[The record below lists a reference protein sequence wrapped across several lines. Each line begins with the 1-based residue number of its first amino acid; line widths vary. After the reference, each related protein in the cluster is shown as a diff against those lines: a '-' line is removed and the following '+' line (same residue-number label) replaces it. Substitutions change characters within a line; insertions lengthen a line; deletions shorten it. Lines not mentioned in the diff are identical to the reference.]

1 MKIRKRLFKH
11 SDNTMKEALKSFADF
26 HKINQIFKKDVL
38 KGESTDDQ
46 GQTVSNVYD
55 ITSRIEDFANIIY
68 NNGFDVETQKHLTIA
83 ELSAQMEDFIHQEDG
98 IITKD
103 FSTSTLGFLVQQTVT
118 RLVSQMEEP
127 ELEAWMFVS
136 RELIL
141 KEGSVI
147 YNVVVGKDGH
157 GTTRI
162 AEGGEYNTIS
172 LESAE
177 NYIKTAGWKVGVK
190 VKYSEE
196 AKERIGIAG
205 IKMLTEAAIA
215 DIKRYKSV
223 EALRLLEANAKTY
236 FDGLDPEKMPSGVSR
251 TNLTLK
257 NGTLLMRDLRD
268 FFASTQTEGYDVDI
282 MFLHPLAYDIFMYEK
297 SVKEYFKQ
305 NANVYFLLPKKKQ
318 TIGHNMFTKL
328 KSVTSGTLKAAE
340 GVEPLNPPLIQNKT
354 YTIIVTPF
362 LSFHVKG
369 QPIYKPETRY
379 TAKPVQAHASAPN
392 NCSDIL
398 LVDSSRALSYVH
410 NGKGIISDTVQNKL
424 VDTEEIKFKTY
435 YQFVVDNDHGIFAFR
450 NINMTRDVVDIDAM
464 PEVITYTKADVIAE
478 E

>member
-11 SDNTMKEALKSFADF
+11 SDSVMKDALRSFADF
-26 HKINQIFKKDVL
+26 NKVNKIFKNEVL
-38 KGESTDDQ
+38 KGESSSDS
-46 GQTVSNVYD
+46 GEKVSNVYE
-55 ITSRIEDFANIIY
+55 IASRIEDFANIIY
-68 NNGFDVETQKHLTIA
+68 NNGFDVESQKY
-83 ELSAQMEDFIHQEDG
+83 LSISDLSSQMEDFIHQEG
-98 IITKD
+98 EAITKD

-136 RELIL
+136 RELIM

-147 YNVVVGKDGH
+147 YNVIVGKDGH

-162 AEGGEYNTIS
+162 SEGGEYNTIS
-172 LESAE
+172 LDSAE
-177 NYIKTAGWKVGVK
+177 DYIKTAGWKVGVK
-190 VKYSEE
+190 IKYSDE

-223 EALRLLEANAKTY
+223 EAIRLLEANARTY
-236 FDGLDPEKMPSGVSR
+236 FDGLDPEKMPSGV
-251 TNLTLK
+251 TKQDLTRK

-268 FFASTQTEGYDVDI
+268 FFAATQTQGYDVDVLF
-282 MFLHPLAYDIFMYEK
+282 MHPLAHDIFMYEK
-297 SVKEYFKQ
+297 SVKDYFKQ
-305 NANVYFLLPKKKQ
+305 NANVYFLLPKKRQ

-340 GVEPLNPPLIQNKT
+340 GGEVINPPLIQNKT

-362 LSFHVKG
+362 VSFHTKG
-369 QPIYKPETRY
+369 QTIYKPETRY
-379 TAKPVQAHASAPN
+379 SQRPVSQHESAPN

-398 LVDSSRALSYVH
+398 LVDSSRALTYVH
-410 NGKGIISDTVQNKL
+410 NGKGIMSDTVQNKL

-435 YQFVVDNDHGIFAFR
+435 YQFVVDKDHGIFAFR
-450 NINMTRDVVDIDAM
+450 NINMTRDVVDVEAI
-464 PEVITYTKADVIAE
+464 PEVITYTKNDVIAE
-478 E
+478 